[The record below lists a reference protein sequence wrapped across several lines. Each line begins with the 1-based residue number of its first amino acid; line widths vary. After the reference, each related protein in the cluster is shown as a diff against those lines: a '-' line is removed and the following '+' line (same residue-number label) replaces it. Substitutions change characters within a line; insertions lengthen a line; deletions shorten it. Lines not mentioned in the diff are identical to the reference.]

1 MVSFLINECEK
12 RIKDV
17 VFGKRQG
24 CRSQIFL
31 NFATMKIIGC
41 MLYTGI
47 CKAIMV
53 GLLLLFAT
61 DVVAQSNTQRTTEDE
76 DTLREIIVRPDT
88 VIRVGISPTLRQD
101 MLNQNRYSLSS
112 ILDRRAPVL
121 KDQMLH
127 PFAIQER
134 KYERKR
140 KKVQHVLDDYDAR
153 RDPLQELL
161 DSVARARGYVPER
174 KNGAK

>member
-1 MVSFLINECEK
+1 MNMIR
-12 RIKDV
+12 RILGVGGSK
-17 VFGKRQG
+17 
-24 CRSQIFL
+24 
-31 NFATMKIIGC
+31 TM
-41 MLYTGI
+41 
-47 CKAIMV
+47 MV
-53 GLLLLFAT
+53 GLLCFVAT
-61 DVVAQSNTQRTTEDE
+61 EVMAQSSTQRTTEDE

-88 VIRVGISPTLRQD
+88 VIRIGISPTLRQD
-101 MLNQNRYSLSS
+101 MRNQNRYSLGS
-112 ILDRRAPVL
+112 ILDRRAPGL
-121 KDQMLH
+121 QDRITH

>member
-1 MVSFLINECEK
+1 MNECEK

-17 VFGKRQG
+17 VFDCGQSSG
-24 CRSQIFL
+24 SQFFL
-31 NFATMKIIGC
+31 NFATMNMIGRIIDTDACKIL
-41 MLYTGI
+41 ML
-47 CKAIMV
+47 
-53 GLLLLFAT
+53 GLLCFVAT
-61 DVVAQSNTQRTTEDE
+61 DAVAQSHTQRTTEDE

-101 MLNQNRYSLSS
+101 MRNQNRYSLGS
-112 ILDRRAPVL
+112 ILERRAPVL
-121 KDQMLH
+121 QDQMLH

-161 DSVARARGYVPER
+161 DSVARARGYVPEK